1 MKTRIASVCLALAGL
16 LPAVTHAAELKFGLG
31 IADDHPLAVGA
42 RKFADLV
49 KERSAG
55 RLTIATYSSNRLG
68 SDPQMQQALQAGVQQ
83 MMLGPP
89 SNLVGVVRDFAIFD
103 LPFTITNYQEADAL
117 LDSRTGAL
125 LFQKLEGAGLVGL
138 AYWET
143 GFREVTNS
151 KRPIVRAEDLA
162 GLKIRTM
169 QSPVFLESFK
179 ALGAN
184 AVPMPFTEVYTAL
197 ETRAIDAQEN
207 PVGIIQS
214 AKINEV
220 QKYLSL
226 TNHVYNPSVVMASKK
241 WWDGLSEADRGIVRG
256 AAREVATFQR
266 RLVREEAA
274 KVLDQLKQDG
284 MVINEIPAS
293 ELALIRQKTLPVVRK
308 YSEKLDPA
316 VLAAAKHDL
325 AEVPAGGKAQ

>member
-1 MKTRIASVCLALAGL
+1 MKTRIASVCLALAAL

-89 SNLVGVVRDFAIFD
+89 SNLVGVVRDFAVFD

-117 LDSRTGAL
+117 LDGRTGAL

-207 PVGIIQS
+207 HSERQDQRGAKVSVPDQPCLQPERGHGQQEMVGWAFRSRPRHRTRRGARGCHVPAAAGPRGGCQS
-214 AKINEV
+214 AGPAETGRHGDQRDSCLRIGIDQTEDAAGRTQV
-220 QKYLSL
+220 FR
-226 TNHVYNPSVVMASKK
+226 
-241 WWDGLSEADRGIVRG
+241 EAGSG
-256 AAREVATFQR
+256 
-266 RLVREEAA
+266 
-274 KVLDQLKQDG
+274 G
-284 MVINEIPAS
+284 
-293 ELALIRQKTLPVVRK
+293 
-308 YSEKLDPA
+308 
-316 VLAAAKHDL
+316 
-325 AEVPAGGKAQ
+325 AGGGQTRSG

>member
-1 MKTRIASVCLALAGL
+1 
-16 LPAVTHAAELKFGLG
+16 
-31 IADDHPLAVGA
+31 
-42 RKFADLV
+42 
-49 KERSAG
+49 
-55 RLTIATYSSNRLG
+55 
-68 SDPQMQQALQAGVQQ
+68 
-83 MMLGPP
+83 
-89 SNLVGVVRDFAIFD
+89 
-103 LPFTITNYQEADAL
+103 
-117 LDSRTGAL
+117 
-125 LFQKLEGAGLVGL
+125 
-138 AYWET
+138 
-143 GFREVTNS
+143 
-151 KRPIVRAEDLA
+151 
-162 GLKIRTM
+162 
-169 QSPVFLESFK
+169 VFLESFK

-256 AAREVATFQR
+256 AAREVAMFQR

>member
-1 MKTRIASVCLALAGL
+1 
-16 LPAVTHAAELKFGLG
+16 
-31 IADDHPLAVGA
+31 
-42 RKFADLV
+42 
-49 KERSAG
+49 
-55 RLTIATYSSNRLG
+55 
-68 SDPQMQQALQAGVQQ
+68 
-83 MMLGPP
+83 
-89 SNLVGVVRDFAIFD
+89 
-103 LPFTITNYQEADAL
+103 
-117 LDSRTGAL
+117 
-125 LFQKLEGAGLVGL
+125 LVGL

-256 AAREVATFQR
+256 AAREVAMFQR